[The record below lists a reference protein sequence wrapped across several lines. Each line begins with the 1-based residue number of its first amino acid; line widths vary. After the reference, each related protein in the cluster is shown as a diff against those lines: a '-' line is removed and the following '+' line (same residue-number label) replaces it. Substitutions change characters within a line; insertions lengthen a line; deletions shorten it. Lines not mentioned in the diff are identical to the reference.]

1 MGVNNCFWF
10 KSVAHLVF
18 GGVLGHCVFSITALT
33 FLLLHV
39 YQKDSAVQ

>member
-1 MGVNNCFWF
+1 
-10 KSVAHLVF
+10 
-18 GGVLGHCVFSITALT
+18 LGNCVFSITALT